1 MNSGETLG
9 GGEATP
15 GGGEATPGGG
25 EATPGGGRPA
35 AVPGESLPSRILLIE
50 DDLPLAQI
58 MSKHLRARGH
68 EAQVAASAEEATEL
82 LATGY
87 RPTIVLL
94 DINLPGDSGWAFLR
108 SGSLRAAGSP
118 PVYVVSATTV
128 PPSRL
133 REFGCAGYLPK
144 PFAVSTLVEIVERHH
159 SEADEPE
166 TSAPQGGFDAF

>member
-1 MNSGETLG
+1 MSNESPGTEAAPSGG
-9 GGEATP
+9 
-15 GGGEATPGGG
+15 
-25 EATPGGGRPA
+25 
-35 AVPGESLPSRILLIE
+35 LPSARVLLIE

-68 EAQVAASAEEATEL
+68 DAEVAASAEEATEL

-159 SEADEPE
+159 SEADEPD